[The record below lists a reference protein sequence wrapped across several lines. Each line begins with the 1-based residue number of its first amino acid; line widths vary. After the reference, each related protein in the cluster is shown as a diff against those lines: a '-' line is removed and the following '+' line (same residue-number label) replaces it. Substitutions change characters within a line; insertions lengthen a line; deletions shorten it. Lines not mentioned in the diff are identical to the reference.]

1 MSPAPTKNPNI
12 PNKVSSNTAVP
23 NSNSSSFHNPSTSS
37 GSGGSSSGGRSK
49 QTGTVPKATTTAAA
63 KISSSTT
70 NKQQSVNPEVN
81 DLQQQQQQPHKPIL
95 QQPAVV
101 AQQHLSNRC
110 SPLNIVASIQQQQ
123 QHARNQ
129 HPAGG
134 HHHHLQQQLHKNTE
148 IVAPIRREL
157 KDLNDYLLT
166 TVVTT
171 SAANTITNN
180 NSTLLQQQQS
190 SGGGAAAASS
200 DIESSQENQQRFCYP
215 VRPIPR
221 RNQPPQV
228 QNQQQQQL
236 QNDFLNTAAANVGNT
251 NLNTTIGV
259 VIPHTPG
266 VPPAPTQSSNNAAS
280 TVAAAAAAAPAIPTV
295 QPIQPSS
302 NIAQNITQ
310 TINDNQAVLGAQFE
324 QQIQLIVLQRLRQL
338 FENSQTSP
346 FLNLTTSL
354 LPGIQASS
362 SAALANTILN
372 HNTNEISQLA
382 QRFQILNNNQK
393 PLLDNSLAQAQPQ
406 KCLKAKTSAMVH
418 EINPSPSGQ
427 HEVVVNSTSLEDVPQ
442 SNMSDRAQSIQSL
455 HSNIET
461 PTPDTTP
468 SYEELQ
474 ARLEA
479 SNRNIQNMQEQQ
491 QQLLKLQNAAK
502 QHLSDM
508 ERLRQQAG
516 TLSFA
521 TGGTSDGA
529 PDYESVGQVQ
539 SDVANLVGRMKN
551 LTSFI
556 QNQNDLS
563 SMLGE
568 DCPEILAEQQV
579 LQRKLEALRAQRD
592 EMRNLVS
599 ELQSVNRTA
608 EESAKE
614 ARQRQFEQE
623 KDIEENNDH
632 QEQASAA
639 AAPLTQ
645 SKKATDVEREVPVE
659 FTRNVPIEL
668 LQHAQRPRP
677 QMNGNEA
684 SEAEETDMDEDE
696 RKETAHLIQQKVA
709 DIEAMKAQ
717 LKRLKDMMETV
728 SLIEAHTG
736 KDESRTPTREVPI
749 VYDRERTPIAM
760 PSRYNDSNGNE
771 EVLARKVRMLNEV
784 TSDLRAQAQSLQA
797 EKDRINLLKEEI
809 ERRKQQAAAAVQL
822 GDDALKRNSLTP
834 TPVPQQSAARTHEER
849 WEEHLRTQ
857 HERDALK
864 EEYERKKKEF
874 EVICKRLEQE
884 ETPSQQ
890 QAGSTGRQDIVSEA
904 DDEAEEDNMESDY
917 AESAKFVPTSTPAT
931 SRNNESNSNAR
942 TGKDSLNSTGVSSNA
957 GTHIAQAASSS
968 AHDGA
973 SLEGASMQ
981 SGSSRSFSI
990 PPPMSAMGINFP
1002 GPIPPPLPT
1011 AWNPY
1016 YYATG
1021 VPPPPPPPP
1030 QASYGL
1036 AQSAGHNVTLSNSE
1050 CICTANNLGHAATT
1064 SSSTATSAATNNG
1077 TLASDPMLQQFIQ
1090 TQQMLINSVCQ
1101 CNQMLWHQQ
1110 REIDNLNQ
1118 TIHILQER
1126 IISLGGGG
1134 GGAVGNN
1141 EVGGGYTLRSES
1153 VPPPSLGGIPATQA
1167 LPNNLYMTINRAQ
1180 SEQPAS
1186 MYIPTVGQQRNN
1198 GYGSYQQQQQQQH
1211 HQHHVYRRVSQQPHH
1226 SAPGAGYNF
1235 SAETQQH
1242 NSSSSASASMFST
1255 LNNATVPPQPA
1266 ATTLFN
1272 NEIPTPPSP
1281 VVGSSG
1287 GPAPIFM
1294 HHHNNSI
1301 HQNNANLR
1309 TQNQQQQH
1317 HHSNIAG
1324 NSTLNN
1330 QVPPGNRA
1338 NNYWDNFR
1346 SYSRQ
1351 NLLSTNSNK
1360 SNEEQQQML
1369 QQQQQQQQQQE
1380 TNSYDRSQA
1389 MQQQPQ
1395 QQQQHPSQQAQ
1406 IFHEQNLNLEDCVN
1420 NLNFSTVS
1428 PNNEAASKYLRI
1440 LQRSRINQ
1448 QQQQLQYQQNSY
1460 QQQQQRELQQ
1470 LNWLE
1475 QQHHENN
1482 NSSSNTATSG
1492 GTNANNATNSN
1503 ATDLMYHNYNI
1514 QQNNKIGPKPNW
1526 RFRNLNED
1534 YNVAINRIQA
1544 RQSLPRYQN
1553 TGFAAGPQYLNLHQ
1567 SSSPQANRNHDFLLH
1582 VQDEDGFN
1590 FLNSNHHQQQQQ
1602 MPLDYSTSNAQ
1613 NIMPPEACHDDDN
1626 NEEDEEEDDTTSEE
1640 IKRNLL
1646 VNALKNDKF
1655 TTKFYESIKEDVFRR
1670 LESMLLDKDNVQ
1682 AQATAAAGHPMA
1694 APQLFNNISSSH
1706 HPLRK
1711 LNLNEQRDQLQQQL
1725 QQQQQTI
1732 SSSSANY
1739 ENANLQQQNVSDDS
1753 NANARNDYFPAN
1765 GNNEDNN
1772 QDNEN
1777 EKPEEDTNWRQNNIN
1792 NSQAQPAAAVPSA
1805 PSTATGVNTNSVAK
1819 NCSKKR
1825 KNLRKQPIGN
1835 NNTVSA
1841 PIATKEEEQNENLR
1855 GACSLAA
1862 QQHHK
1867 QQQQQVNKD
1876 KQNAVENANSM
1887 GNNTATTTATANP
1900 PSQTTNNEGDLIKYI
1915 ISRIRNQTH
1924 PNTLINDTLLVEVAK
1939 LTASVAQNAH
1949 NTTCQNNNTNGNI
1962 ISPKKI
1968 YTKIKKLTIPKER
1981 DEFLQWYQHYL
1992 ENTLFGTQTTTNDIK
2007 VKAVNSAKTTNNHSM
2022 AIQQNGTTPHHSSE
2036 VAANA
2041 TTQQDDGDLAEADQ
2055 NCSSN
2060 TSANYHKDDDE
2071 AEVSNCEIPGK
2082 MLTSSDENNLEGA
2095 CALVT
2100 SSTNPN
2106 QLEDLQAQAMDVI
2119 EKKDIKLEKQDC
2131 NEKD

>member
-1 MSPAPTKNPNI
+1 
-12 PNKVSSNTAVP
+12 
-23 NSNSSSFHNPSTSS
+23 
-37 GSGGSSSGGRSK
+37 
-49 QTGTVPKATTTAAA
+49 
-63 KISSSTT
+63 
-70 NKQQSVNPEVN
+70 
-81 DLQQQQQQPHKPIL
+81 
-95 QQPAVV
+95 
-101 AQQHLSNRC
+101 
-110 SPLNIVASIQQQQ
+110 
-123 QHARNQ
+123 
-129 HPAGG
+129 
-134 HHHHLQQQLHKNTE
+134 
-148 IVAPIRREL
+148 
-157 KDLNDYLLT
+157 
-166 TVVTT
+166 
-171 SAANTITNN
+171 
-180 NSTLLQQQQS
+180 
-190 SGGGAAAASS
+190 
-200 DIESSQENQQRFCYP
+200 
-215 VRPIPR
+215 
-221 RNQPPQV
+221 
-228 QNQQQQQL
+228 
-236 QNDFLNTAAANVGNT
+236 
-251 NLNTTIGV
+251 
-259 VIPHTPG
+259 
-266 VPPAPTQSSNNAAS
+266 
-280 TVAAAAAAAPAIPTV
+280 
-295 QPIQPSS
+295 
-302 NIAQNITQ
+302 
-310 TINDNQAVLGAQFE
+310 
-324 QQIQLIVLQRLRQL
+324 
-338 FENSQTSP
+338 
-346 FLNLTTSL
+346 
-354 LPGIQASS
+354 
-362 SAALANTILN
+362 
-372 HNTNEISQLA
+372 
-382 QRFQILNNNQK
+382 
-393 PLLDNSLAQAQPQ
+393 
-406 KCLKAKTSAMVH
+406 MVH
-418 EINPSPSGQ
+418 EINPSSSGATN
-427 HEVVVNSTSLEDVPQ
+427 EVVVNSTSLEDVPA

-508 ERLRQQAG
+508 EKLRQQAG

-521 TGGTSDGA
+521 AGATTDGGTL

-563 SMLGE
+563 SMLGD

-599 ELQSVNRTA
+599 ELQSVNRSA

-623 KDIEENNDH
+623 KDIEENENE
-632 QEQASAA
+632 QEPAA
-639 AAPLTQ
+639 AA
-645 SKKATDVEREVPVE
+645 AAAVEREVPVE

-668 LQHAQRPRP
+668 LQHAQRP
-677 QMNGNEA
+677 QMNGNNEQ
-684 SEAEETDMDEDE
+684 SENDEETDMDEDE

-728 SLIEAHTG
+728 SLIEAHTS
-736 KDESRTPTREVPI
+736 KHESRTPTREVPI
-749 VYDRERTPIAM
+749 VYDRERTPIAV
-760 PSRYNDSNGNE
+760 PPAASRFNDANGNE

-797 EKDRINLLKEEI
+797 EKDRIHLLKEEI
-809 ERRKQQAAAAVQL
+809 ERRKQQAAAAVQM

-834 TPVPQQSAARTHEER
+834 TPAQQQAARSHEER

-890 QAGSTGRQDIVSEA
+890 QQTENTTTIRHEIVSEA
-904 DDEAEEDNMESDY
+904 DDEAEEDNLESDY

-931 SRNNESNSNAR
+931 SRNNENNSQQR

-1016 YYATG
+1016 YYAAG

-1030 QASYGL
+1030 QANYGIS
-1036 AQSAGHNVTLSNSE
+1036 QSAGHNVTISNSE
-1050 CICTANNLGHAATT
+1050 CICTANNLGHATT

-1126 IISLGGGG
+1126 LLSLGGPAAAG
-1134 GGAVGNN
+1134 GNN
-1141 EVGGGYTLRSES
+1141 AEIGGYTLRSES
-1153 VPPPSLGGIPATQA
+1153 VPPPSLSGIPPASQA

-1180 SEQPAS
+1180 SEQPTS
-1186 MYIPTVGQQRNN
+1186 MYLPSAGTQPRNT
-1198 GYGSYQQQQQQQH
+1198 GFGSYQQQQHHQQ
-1211 HQHHVYRRVSQQPHH
+1211 QHHVYRRVSQQPN
-1226 SAPGAGYNF
+1226 AGYNF
-1235 SAETQQH
+1235 AAETQQH

-1255 LNNATVPPQPA
+1255 LNNATVPPPPQQPA
-1266 ATTLFN
+1266 PGTTLFN

-1281 VVGSSG
+1281 VV

-1309 TQNQQQQH
+1309 TQNQQQQQQQQHHH
-1317 HHSNIAG
+1317 HHSNITG
-1324 NSTLNN
+1324 STLNN

-1369 QQQQQQQQQQE
+1369 QQQQQQQQQQQPD
-1380 TNSYDRSQA
+1380 TNSYDRSA
-1389 MQQQPQ
+1389 TM
-1395 QQQQHPSQQAQ
+1395 QQHPSQQPPQ
-1406 IFHEQNLNLEDCVN
+1406 PQPQQLFHEANLNLDDCVN
-1420 NLNFSTVS
+1420 NLNYATAGAATTTTVS
-1428 PNNEAASKYLRI
+1428 PNNEASSKYLRI

-1448 QQQQLQYQQNSY
+1448 QQQQLQYQQQNSY
-1460 QQQQQRELQQ
+1460 QQHRELQH

-1475 QQHHENN
+1475 QSQQPQQHHENN
-1482 NSSSNTATSG
+1482 SNVTTTTSVAG
-1492 GTNANNATNSN
+1492 GGGANNSTTTNP
-1503 ATDLMYHNYNI
+1503 AADLMYHNYNI

-1534 YNVAINRIQA
+1534 YNLAAINRIQPTSAGA
-1544 RQSLPRYQN
+1544 RQQQPLPRYQN
-1553 TGFAAGPQYLNLHQ
+1553 TAFTSQQQEAPQYLNLLH
-1567 SSSPQANRNHDFLLH
+1567 PQAQLNRNHDFLL
-1582 VQDEDGFN
+1582 QINDDPNNGYN
-1590 FLNSNHHQQQQQ
+1590 YLNPQQQQQ
-1602 MPLDYSTSNAQ
+1602 MPLDYSTTNPQ
-1613 NIMPPEACHDDDN
+1613 NILPPNSSRCHPADEDDEN
-1626 NEEDEEEDDTTSEE
+1626 NEEDENDNDDDDDDEEDDTTSEE

-1670 LESMLLDKDNVQ
+1670 LESMLLDKDNV
-1682 AQATAAAGHPMA
+1682 ATHSSGAGGMMP
-1694 APQLFNNISSSH
+1694 PQLFNNIGNHGHVHS
-1706 HPLRK
+1706 LRK

-1725 QQQQQTI
+1725 QQQQQQQHSI
-1732 SSSSANY
+1732 SSSSSQFDQQKQF
-1739 ENANLQQQNVSDDS
+1739 EVQQQQQVSDDS
-1753 NANARNDYFPAN
+1753 NTPRNDVFYPSSSINTNTNEDSAANA
-1765 GNNEDNN
+1765 
-1772 QDNEN
+1772 DNEN
-1777 EKPEEDTNWRQNNIN
+1777 EKPEEDTNWLQNNIN
-1792 NSQAQPAAAVPSA
+1792 NTNQQQPGQQQPQQQLSE
-1805 PSTATGVNTNSVAK
+1805 TKTNSSAATTTTTSTTSTSTK

-1825 KNLRKQPIGN
+1825 KNLRKQPLQAN
-1835 NNTVSA
+1835 NNNNASA
-1841 PIATKEEEQNENLR
+1841 AKEEDRNENLR

-1867 QQQQQVNKD
+1867 QQQQQQQINKD
-1876 KQNAVENANSM
+1876 KQNETKPITENSNAPN
-1887 GNNTATTTATANP
+1887 GVPGIATATNP
-1900 PSQTTNNEGDLIKYI
+1900 KSTTNASPANEGDLIKYI
-1915 ISRIRNQTH
+1915 IARIRNQTH
-1924 PNTLINDTLLVEVAK
+1924 TNTLINDTLLVEVAK

-1949 NTTCQNNNTNGNI
+1949 NTHACSISSNTNNNNPHGNI

-1981 DEFLQWYQHYL
+1981 DEFLSWYQHYL
-1992 ENTLFGTQTTTNDIK
+1992 ENTLFAGNTHDVKMKGIK
-2007 VKAVNSAKTTNNHSM
+2007 TANNHHSIGTTA
-2022 AIQQNGTTPHHSSE
+2022 AIQQNGEKTTSSA
-2036 VAANA
+2036 VAVGAA
-2041 TTQQDDGDLAEADQ
+2041 SLPSQQQQDDGDLAEADQ

-2060 TSANYHKDDDE
+2060 TSANYHKDDEDE
-2071 AEVSNCEIPGK
+2071 GTQLNNCENPNKIVG
-2082 MLTSSDENNLEGA
+2082 SSSANEDSNLEGA

-2100 SSTNPN
+2100 STSSSTHNTQ
-2106 QLEDLQAQAMDVI
+2106 QLEELQQGVSITTAS
-2119 EKKDIKLEKQDC
+2119 EKVDIKFEKQDG